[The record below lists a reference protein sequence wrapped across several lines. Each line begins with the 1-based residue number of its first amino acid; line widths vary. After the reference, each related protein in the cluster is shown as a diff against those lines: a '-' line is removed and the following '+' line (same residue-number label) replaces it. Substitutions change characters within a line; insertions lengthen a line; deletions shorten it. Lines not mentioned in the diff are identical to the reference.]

1 MDPSPMNSA
10 TTSSTAAG
18 RKGGQHSRGL
28 MLASRLSR
36 LTDTLVLFCLA
47 IIAVFGLVEVPEAAG
62 LISGALALLTVS
74 YLVYRWLSSRVG
86 FVDWFSPPLWAC
98 WLFFI
103 PQFVVPIVLLLA
115 NQSTFSSAGLLL
127 SNPMKARTTA
137 VWFAVAGLVFL
148 CLGYLLPVGKPTTLN
163 VLNLPSRR
171 LRRPAAVLM
180 VLGAVGYMGS
190 LRTGVAGYQLVQQ
203 VSSQGALFT
212 GLVSAGDVGIL
223 LSFWCFLDNHRDW
236 ALLALGVLMLVAR
249 AGLSGSRGALF
260 NSLILLM
267 GLYQYHHKGLSMRR
281 LAIWAICGV
290 LVLAFGMSFGSFF
303 RMEKVG
309 TVGRASSLGVADT
322 LHISAIALRE
332 MSKTPISGLTTF
344 IRDRIFERLDGLS
357 SLGVIVSR
365 HADLEMREIA
375 VGINGNIL
383 KDLVASFVPRFLWP
397 GKPIIGNSEVIGNLY
412 FNTSGTSPATTYMG
426 DLYRNFG
433 LVGIFI
439 GMALLGVLLRLF
451 YRWLIEGQRL
461 QPLKCALFLVV
472 TATVNYESLYSQ
484 LFPGL
489 IQRLVMSAVVIGIV
503 WILTP
508 PKSMRR
514 TARSLPLGTNQ
525 GGK

>member
-1 MDPSPMNSA
+1 
-10 TTSSTAAG
+10 
-18 RKGGQHSRGL
+18 
-28 MLASRLSR
+28 
-36 LTDTLVLFCLA
+36 
-47 IIAVFGLVEVPEAAG
+47 
-62 LISGALALLTVS
+62 
-74 YLVYRWLSSRVG
+74 
-86 FVDWFSPPLWAC
+86 
-98 WLFFI
+98 
-103 PQFVVPIVLLLA
+103 
-115 NQSTFSSAGLLL
+115 
-127 SNPMKARTTA
+127 
-137 VWFAVAGLVFL
+137 
-148 CLGYLLPVGKPTTLN
+148 
-163 VLNLPSRR
+163 
-171 LRRPAAVLM
+171 
-180 VLGAVGYMGS
+180 MGS

-212 GLVSAGDVGIL
+212 GLTSAGDVGIL

-236 ALLALGVLMLVAR
+236 PLLALGVVMLVAR

-281 LAIWAICGV
+281 LAIWAICGA

-344 IRDRIFERLDGLS
+344 TRDRIFERLDGLS

-397 GKPIIGNSEVIGNLY
+397 GKPVIGNSEVIGNLY
-412 FNTSGTSPATTYMG
+412 FNTSGNSPATTYMG

-433 LVGIFI
+433 LVGIFV
-439 GMALLGVLLRLF
+439 GMALLGVSLRLL
-451 YRWLIEGQRL
+451 YRWLIEGQKL
-461 QPLKCALFLVV
+461 QPLRCALFLVV
-472 TATVNYESLYSQ
+472 SMTTNYEGLYSQ
-484 LFPGL
+484 FFPAL
-489 IQRLVMSAVVIGIV
+489 MQRLVMSVVVVGIV
-503 WILTP
+503 WALTLHR
-508 PKSMRR
+508 SMR
-514 TARSLPLGTNQ
+514 
-525 GGK
+525 

>member
-1 MDPSPMNSA
+1 MDPSLMNGA
-10 TTSSTAAG
+10 TTSSTAPG
-18 RKGGQHSRGL
+18 RKGGQHSHGL

-47 IIAVFGLVEVPEAAG
+47 VVAVFGLVEVPEAAG

-74 YLVYRWLSSRVG
+74 YLVYRWLSLRVG
-86 FVDWFSPPLWAC
+86 FVDYFSPLLRAC
-98 WLFFI
+98 WFFFI
-103 PQFVVPIVLLLA
+103 PQFVVPIVLVLA
-115 NQSTFSSAGLLL
+115 NQSTLLGSAGLLL
-127 SNPMKARTTA
+127 SNPMRARTTA

-148 CLGYLLPVGKPTTLN
+148 CFGYLLPVGKPVTLN
-163 VLNLPSRR
+163 VLDLPARR
-171 LRRPAAVLM
+171 LRLPAVVLM
-180 VLGAVGYMGS
+180 VLGVVGYVGS
-190 LRTGVAGYQLVQQ
+190 LCTGVAGYQLVQQ
-203 VSSQGALFT
+203 VSSQGALFI
-212 GLVSAGDVGIL
+212 GLTSAGDVGIL

-236 ALLALGVLMLVAR
+236 PLLTVAALILLGR
-249 AGLSGSRGALF
+249 ASLSGSRGALF

-267 GLYQYHHKGLSMRR
+267 GLYQYHHKGLPMRR
-281 LAIWAICGV
+281 LAIWAICGA

-309 TVGRASSLGVADT
+309 TVGRASSLGGADT

-344 IRDRIFERLDGLS
+344 TRDRIFERLDGLS

-397 GKPIIGNSEVIGNLY
+397 GKPVIGNSEVIGNLY

-433 LVGIFI
+433 LVGIFM
-439 GMALLGVLLRLF
+439 GMALLGVSLRLL
-451 YRWLIEGQRL
+451 YRWLIEGQKL
-461 QPLKCALFLVV
+461 QPLRCALFLVV
-472 TATVNYESLYSQ
+472 SMTANYESLYSQ
-484 LFPGL
+484 FFPGL
-489 IQRLVMSAVVIGIV
+489 IQRLVMSVVVIGIV

-514 TARSLPLGTNQ
+514 TARSPA
-525 GGK
+525 